1 MLLRGN
7 PYGVKNNLKGDLLL
21 KGSPYGVT
29 ILDGKKCWEGYEWEV
44 GGIGEV
50 YERGGGGFYGWVGW
64 GGGEGCERDMGGVW
78 EG

>member
-21 KGSPYGVT
+21 KGSPYGVM
-29 ILDGKKCWEGYEWEV
+29 ILDGKKWWEGC
-44 GGIGEV
+44 G
-50 YERGGGGFYGWVGW
+50 
-64 GGGEGCERDMGGVW
+64 RDMRGMW

>member
-29 ILDGKKCWEGYEWEV
+29 ILDGKKWWEGC
-44 GGIGEV
+44 GRDM
-50 YERGGGGFYGWVGW
+50 RGMR
-64 GGGEGCERDMGGVW
+64 EGCERDMGGVW